1 MNLAEFSI
9 KNTILSVIVILLA
22 LAGGWSAY
30 QNMARF
36 EDPEFVIR
44 QALVY
49 TQYPGASPEQVAE
62 EVTEPLE
69 TAIQQLPEVKTVES
83 VSSAGVSEITVEIKY
98 EFSKA
103 KADLEVIWG
112 KLRNKIKDAER
123 ALPPGVG
130 TPIVNDDFGDVFGIY
145 YFLTGDGY
153 TPAELKR
160 YAKSLQRELLQVEGV
175 AKVGMTGDQPEAIYV
190 EISRE
195 SAAALGVSLNEIYSL
210 LDQQN
215 ATVSSGTVRV
225 GDQRLVVQTSGAID
239 SVEEIENLLIST
251 SSSDALIT
259 LKDVATVSREYQT
272 PTSKLVRFNGQPAIG
287 LGVSGVA
294 GSNIVAIGQAVDA
307 RIAATEGLRPL
318 GMTLHEYYH
327 QGKIVDA
334 SVQNFVENV
343 ALAILIVVV
352 TLLIFMGLRSG
363 LVIGAVLLLIIAA
376 TLLTMNLSDIPMHR
390 ISLGALIIALGM
402 MVDNAIVVTDGILVG
417 TQRGRKKLDIAKEI
431 VDQTKWPLLGG
442 TLVGIIAFAPIGFAP
457 GSTAEYTGHLF
468 WVILI
473 SLMFS
478 WAFAL
483 TLTPLFCHWLFAES
497 AGAAQEKKEGAFFRA
512 YKAFLRRMLRARGP
526 VAIGAVAMLL
536 LSLWGF
542 GFVKQGFFPAS
553 TTPQLVIDFFLPQGV
568 DIERTTADMM
578 KLEQFVSEQEGV
590 EAVQTLIGAG
600 GLRYMLVYAPESPNA
615 SYGQILVRV
624 DDYRRLD
631 GLMPPIR
638 DFIEKNYPDAQG
650 KVWRFVLGPGGG
662 SKVEATFKGPDPAV
676 LRDLAEKAKSIMIAD
691 GRALFIKDNWRQ
703 RVSAVEAIYSEDRA
717 RRAGISRRDLA
728 TALETNFT
736 GRSVGVYV
744 EGDELIPIISR
755 APAAERAGVSD
766 IENVQ
771 VLSSTTGAVVPIS
784 QVSDGFRT
792 TWRDARLRREN
803 RVFTIKAQCDP
814 YPEELASDLLTR
826 LRPQIEAIELPPGYS
841 LEWDGEYGDSKESN
855 DDLAST
861 LPLGFL
867 AMVLTVVVLF
877 GALRQP
883 LVIWLVVPLALVGVV
898 GGLLV
903 TGTPMEFMGILGLL
917 SLSGLLIKNAIV
929 LVEEIDSK
937 TGATSS
943 RFEAL
948 IDAAATRVR
957 PVMMGTLTTVL
968 GVIPLFSDAFFK
980 SMAVVLVF
988 GLTFATILT
997 LIIVPV
1003 LYSIFFRI
1011 SEEPSDATS

>member
-1 MNLAEFSI
+1 
-9 KNTILSVIVILLA
+9 
-22 LAGGWSAY
+22 
-30 QNMARF
+30 MARF

-49 TQYPGASPEQVAE
+49 TQYPGASPEQVAT

-103 KADLEVIWG
+103 KSDLEVIWG
-112 KLRNKIKDAER
+112 KLRNKIKDVER
-123 ALPPGVG
+123 ALPPGVA

-160 YAKSLQRELLQVEGV
+160 YAKSLQREILQVPGV
-175 AKVGMTGDQPEAIYV
+175 AKVGMTGEQPEAIYV
-190 EISRE
+190 EVSRQN
-195 SAAALGVSLNEIYSL
+195 AAALGVSLNEIYSTL
-210 LDQQN
+210 SQQN
-215 ATVSSGTVRV
+215 ATVSAGSVRV
-225 GDQRLVVQTSGAID
+225 GDQRLVIQPSGAID
-239 SVEEIENLLIST
+239 TVEEIENLLIST
-251 SSSDALIT
+251 SSSGGLIF
-259 LKDVATVSREYQT
+259 LKDVATVQRDYQT
-272 PTSKLVRFNGQPAIG
+272 PPAKLVRFNGKPAIG

-294 GSNIVAIGQAVDA
+294 GSNIVAIGKAVDA
-307 RIAATEGLRPL
+307 RIAATESLRPL
-318 GMTLHEYYH
+318 GMSLDEYYH

-334 SVQNFVENV
+334 SVQDFVKNV
-343 ALAILIVVV
+343 VLAIAIVVF
-352 TLLIFMGLRSG
+352 TLLIFMGSRSG
-363 LVIGAVLLLIIAA
+363 IVIGAVLLLIIAA
-376 TLLTMNLSDIPMHR
+376 TLLTMYLTDIPMHR

-478 WAFAL
+478 WIFAL
-483 TLTPLFCHWLFAES
+483 TLTPLFCHWLFPEGT
-497 AGAAQEKKEGAFFRA
+497 GASDKTKKEGAFFRL
-512 YKAFLRRMLRARGP
+512 YKVFLRRMILARSWVVLAALG
-526 VAIGAVAMLL
+526 LFL
-536 LSLWGF
+536 LSIWGF
-542 GFVKQGFFPAS
+542 GFAKQGFFPAS

-568 DIERTTADMM
+568 AIDRTASDLVE
-578 KLEQFVSEQEGV
+578 LEGFVSDLPGV

-615 SYGQILVRV
+615 SYGQILLRV
-624 DDYRRLD
+624 DDYQRLD
-631 GLMPPIR
+631 ELMPKIR
-638 DFIEKNYPDAQG
+638 EFIEGAFPDAQA

-662 SKVEATFKGPDPAV
+662 SKIEATFKGPDPAV
-676 LRDLAEKAKSIMIAD
+676 LRRLANQAKEIMIAD

-703 RVSAVEAIYSEDRA
+703 RVSTVEAIYSESRG
-717 RRAGISRRDLA
+717 RRAGVSRQDVAL
-728 TALETNFT
+728 ALETNFT
-736 GRSVGVYV
+736 GQSVGVYV

-755 APAAERAGVSD
+755 APAAERADVSEID
-766 IENVQ
+766 SVQ

-792 TWRDARLRREN
+792 FWRDARLRREN
-803 RVFTIKAQCDP
+803 RVYTIKAQCDP
-814 YPEELASDLLTR
+814 FPEELSSNLFAR
-826 LRPQIEAIELPPGYS
+826 LRPQIEEIQLPAGYS
-841 LEWDGEYGDSKESN
+841 LEWDGEHGDSKESN
-855 DDLAST
+855 ENLAST

-867 AMVLTVVVLF
+867 AMVLTVVILF

-898 GGLLV
+898 AGLLI
-903 TGTPMEFMGILGLL
+903 TGTPMEFMAILGLL
-917 SLSGLLIKNAIV
+917 SLSGLLIKNGIV
-929 LVEEIDSK
+929 LVEKMDSE
-937 TGATSS
+937 TGAAGSRGVS
-943 RFEAL
+943 RFDAL
-948 IDAAATRVR
+948 VDAAATRVR

-968 GVIPLFSDAFFK
+968 GVIPLFGDAFFK

-988 GLTFATILT
+988 GLTFATLLT
-997 LIIVPV
+997 LVVVPV
-1003 LYSIFFRI
+1003 LYSMFFKI
-1011 SEEPSDATS
+1011 SQEATDATQ